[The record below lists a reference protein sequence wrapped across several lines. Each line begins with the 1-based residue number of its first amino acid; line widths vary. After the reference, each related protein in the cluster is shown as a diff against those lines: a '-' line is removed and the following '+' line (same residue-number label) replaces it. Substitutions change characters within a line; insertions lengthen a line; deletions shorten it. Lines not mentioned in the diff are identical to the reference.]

1 MGVRTAA
8 GLVGLCGAFCTSMY
22 TSPMSSRT
30 VTEARAT
37 LPELLDRV
45 EAGDEVVITRHGK
58 PIAVLVAPER
68 VRIRHAATSLDAAR
82 HLADLLAAAAQQPQ
96 GQPTITAHLAEQ
108 LVGEVR
114 AARRAR

>member
-1 MGVRTAA
+1 
-8 GLVGLCGAFCTSMY
+8 
-22 TSPMSSRT
+22 MSSRT

-68 VRIRHAATSLDAAR
+68 VRIRHAPTSLDAAR
-82 HLADLLAAAAQQPQ
+82 HLADLLAAAAQQSQ

-114 AARRAR
+114 AARRSR

>member
-1 MGVRTAA
+1 
-8 GLVGLCGAFCTSMY
+8 
-22 TSPMSSRT
+22 MSSRT

-68 VRIRHAATSLDAAR
+68 ARIRHASTSLDAAR

>member
-1 MGVRTAA
+1 
-8 GLVGLCGAFCTSMY
+8 
-22 TSPMSSRT
+22 MSSRT

-68 VRIRHAATSLDAAR
+68 VRIRHASTSLDVAR

>member
-1 MGVRTAA
+1 
-8 GLVGLCGAFCTSMY
+8 
-22 TSPMSSRT
+22 
-30 VTEARAT
+30 

-68 VRIRHAATSLDAAR
+68 VRIRHAPTSLDAAR
-82 HLADLLAAAAQQPQ
+82 HLADLLAAAAQQSQ

>member
-1 MGVRTAA
+1 M
-8 GLVGLCGAFCTSMY
+8 
-22 TSPMSSRT
+22 
-30 VTEARAT
+30 
-37 LPELLDRV
+37 
-45 EAGDEVVITRHGK
+45 VITRHGK

-68 VRIRHAATSLDAAR
+68 VRIRHASTSLDAAR

-114 AARRAR
+114 AARRSR

>member
-1 MGVRTAA
+1 
-8 GLVGLCGAFCTSMY
+8 MY

-68 VRIRHAATSLDAAR
+68 VRIRHASTSLDVAR

>member
-1 MGVRTAA
+1 
-8 GLVGLCGAFCTSMY
+8 
-22 TSPMSSRT
+22 MSSRT

-68 VRIRHAATSLDAAR
+68 VRIRHAPTSLDAAR
-82 HLADLLAAAAQQPQ
+82 HLADLLAAAAQQSQ

>member
-1 MGVRTAA
+1 
-8 GLVGLCGAFCTSMY
+8 
-22 TSPMSSRT
+22 MSSRT

-68 VRIRHAATSLDAAR
+68 VRIRHASTSLDAAG
-82 HLADLLAAAAQQPQ
+82 HLADLLAAAAQQQ
-96 GQPTITAHLAEQ
+96 RGQSTITAHLAEQ

>member
-1 MGVRTAA
+1 
-8 GLVGLCGAFCTSMY
+8 
-22 TSPMSSRT
+22 MSSRT

>member
-1 MGVRTAA
+1 
-8 GLVGLCGAFCTSMY
+8 
-22 TSPMSSRT
+22 MSSRT

-68 VRIRHAATSLDAAR
+68 VRIRHASTSLDVAR

-114 AARRAR
+114 AVRRAR

>member
-1 MGVRTAA
+1 MVIGTVAAPTGVRTAT
-8 GLVGLCGAFCTSMY
+8 GPVGLCGAFCTSMY

-82 HLADLLAAAAQQPQ
+82 HLADLLAAAAN
-96 GQPTITAHLAEQ
+96 ASAE
-108 LVGEVR
+108 G
-114 AARRAR
+114 

>member
-1 MGVRTAA
+1 M
-8 GLVGLCGAFCTSMY
+8 L
-22 TSPMSSRT
+22 SRT

>member
-1 MGVRTAA
+1 
-8 GLVGLCGAFCTSMY
+8 MY
-22 TSPMSSRT
+22 TLRVSFRT

-58 PIAVLVAPER
+58 PIAVLVAPDR
-68 VRIRHAATSLDAAR
+68 VRIRHASTSLDAAR
-82 HLADLLAAAAQQPQ
+82 HLADLLDAAAQHPQ
-96 GQPTITAHLAEQ
+96 GRPTITARLAEQ
-108 LVGEVR
+108 LVDEVR